1 VKRGERDRRTCGA
14 TSRDQRAD
22 TARLKEWS
30 VATGDKDFGGPFRE
44 CGESATNRV
53 TGSTWLR
60 LFCAKR
66 PCWRKVVQ
74 RGGCWGEEE
83 ERWITQHAADR
94 LNYPERHRAS

>member
-22 TARLKEWS
+22 TARLKERRVTARNENFRCIGWEC
-30 VATGDKDFGGPFRE
+30 RE
-44 CGESATNRV
+44 CATNRV